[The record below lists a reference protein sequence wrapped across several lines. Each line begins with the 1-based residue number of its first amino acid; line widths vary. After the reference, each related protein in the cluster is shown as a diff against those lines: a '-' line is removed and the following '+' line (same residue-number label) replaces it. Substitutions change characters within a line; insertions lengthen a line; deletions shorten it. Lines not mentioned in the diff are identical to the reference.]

1 MKSPM
6 EIVGEQSRKAIEN
19 FMKAFRDDY
28 EIETVVADLE
38 AGGKIPQIKGSLQV
52 KMKKKP

>member
-1 MKSPM
+1 M
-6 EIVGEQSRKAIEN
+6 EIAGEQSRKAIEN

-28 EIETVVADLE
+28 EIETIVANLE